1 MSDGISVQLN
11 EYDTPACETL
21 VGIVKKS
28 LRTSDAIGID
38 RCMQCGACTASC
50 PAARFTDYN
59 PREIVKRVME
69 NDRSVIEDEIIWNCF
84 YCYTC
89 HLRCPRNNSPSQ
101 VVQVLRQLS
110 INNGSGLDK
119 IEMLFEYGN
128 VFAELGISKLPP
140 LFHEQMEADFDEH
153 WLEFKENLNEVRS
166 ELGLGPIKIRDNGR
180 GEIRAILEG
189 TGFFER
195 VDKLKQM
202 AGEGTGEGASSDAKQ
217 SAGGDGR

>member
-1 MSDGISVQLN
+1 MSGEVTGRLSG
-11 EYDTPACETL
+11 YDTPECETL
-21 VGIVKKS
+21 VKIVKKS

-59 PREIVKRVME
+59 PRQIVKRVME
-69 NDRSVIEDEIIWNCF
+69 NDCSVIGDEIIWNCF

-110 INNGSGLDK
+110 INKGVGLDK
-119 IEMLFEYGN
+119 IQMLFDYGN
-128 VFAELGISKLPP
+128 VFAETGVSILPP
-140 LFHEQMEADFDEH
+140 LYLQQMENDFDKP
-153 WLEFKENLNEVRS
+153 WLEFKENLDAVRR

-189 TGFFER
+189 TGFFDRVER
-195 VDKLKQM
+195 LRQM
-202 AGEGTGEGASSDAKQ
+202 ANSSEGGK
-217 SAGGDGR
+217 

>member
-1 MSDGISVQLN
+1 MSEKATGTLSG
-11 EYDTPACETL
+11 YDTPECETL
-21 VGIVKKS
+21 AEIVKRS
-28 LRTSDAIGID
+28 LRTSDSIGID
-38 RCMQCGACTASC
+38 RCIQCGACTASC

-69 NDRSVIEDEIIWNCF
+69 NDCSVIGDETIWNCF

-110 INNGSGLDK
+110 INEGTGLDK
-119 IEMLFEYGN
+119 IDMLFEYGII
-128 VFAELGISKLPP
+128 FAEIGVSKLPP
-140 LFHEQMEADFDEH
+140 LFFEQMETDFDEH
-153 WLEFKENLNEVRS
+153 WLEFKENLDEVRS
-166 ELGLGPIKIRDNGR
+166 ELGLGPIGIRDNGR

-195 VDKLKQM
+195 VGRLEQTATTETD
-202 AGEGTGEGASSDAKQ
+202 SKQ
-217 SAGGDGR
+217 SFRRDGK